1 MKDSVKSVYIDTS
14 AISKMKHDGFWRLL
28 AAAKDGKL
36 NVFISE
42 VVIWE
47 KIKGRHNL
55 PDLFLQEDD
64 GIPLNAAFFKN
75 ILQAFGVKI
84 IEHNDSIIKKAEEF
98 INNELA
104 NFDKSVSNELRDAHI
119 LAAAF
124 CELDENTIVASNDGG
139 FIDRM
144 PNLLPKFSFVSGGN
158 INNFV
163 DAEGIKQ
170 PDKNPCNIQSL
181 TEEEI
186 KAPFSVSFLSVLPIL
201 DPDSFKKYQNDLEHF
216 DFNKISHKKV
226 DPKLEPISQ
235 EFGKLETTLSKLN
248 LVDTEIRRRV
258 LGYTQWFSP
267 IGKDTL
273 FQLLEKRGY
282 VKEQIENNA
291 HRLVQENLL
300 IDTENHWLTNNQD
313 ADKMEIC
320 EQAMAVVM
328 PEILDIMELT

>member
-1 MKDSVKSVYIDTS
+1 MKSIYIDTS
-14 AISKMKHDGFWRLL
+14 AISKMKNDGFWRLL

-64 GIPLNAAFFKN
+64 GIPLNAALFKGT
-75 ILQAFGVKI
+75 LQEFGVKI

-98 INNELA
+98 INNEQA
-104 NFDKSVSNELRDAHI
+104 NFDKSISNELRDAHI

-124 CELDENTIVASNDGG
+124 CELDKNTIVASNDGD
-139 FIDRM
+139 FINRM
-144 PNLLPKFSFVSGGN
+144 PNLLPKFSSVSRGE
-158 INNFV
+158 INDFV
-163 DAEGIKQ
+163 DAEGIER

-186 KAPFSVSFLSVLPIL
+186 KAPFSASFLSVLPIL
-201 DPDSFKKYQNDLEHF
+201 DPDSFKKYNNDLEHF
-216 DFNKISHKKV
+216 DFNKISHKKI
-226 DPKLEPISQ
+226 DPKLEPIPQ
-235 EFGKLETTLSKLN
+235 EFGKLEATLCKLN
-248 LVDTEIRRRV
+248 LVDTEIRRRI
-258 LGYTQWFSP
+258 LGYTHWFSP

-273 FQLLEKRGY
+273 FQLLEKKGY
-282 VKEQIENNA
+282 VKDQIENNA
-291 HRLVQENLL
+291 HRLAQENLL
-300 IDTENHWLTNNQD
+300 IETENHWLTNKHGVNEL
-313 ADKMEIC
+313 EIC